1 MPLEQE
7 IGGVQDIHKLKEVIF
22 DLHYRNAMDVEH
34 ILNYPSENESLMESS
49 TDDKIVQGIMDLPV
63 DDEQDPDDSS
73 VLPHVSPKDAFLP
86 VDTLTNY
93 LIQHEKNIT
102 DLVYTLLNVKN
113 EIVFDSYAKKK
124 QITIDAYFRKE

>member
-49 TDDKIVQGIMDLPV
+49 TDDIIIQGIMDLPA

-86 VDTLTNY
+86 VDTLKNY

-102 DLVYTLLNVKN
+102 DLVYTLLNVKD